1 MTKDEYKKLNEY
13 LNGCFIELEKKDR
26 FLLNNLLII
35 DKFSCEFIK
44 TTDDYDLKEAAK
56 KGTQI
61 ALSDDNSSRYNKE
74 SALFKNKWKDVL
86 EKGDPYYN
94 VNFSLDRSDFSLTI
108 HKKEKQ

>member
-1 MTKDEYKKLNEY
+1 MIVFTPFAELYHFESVSRGQDLKLSKR
-13 LNGCFIELEKKDR
+13 EKAK
-26 FLLNNLLII
+26 LQ
-35 DKFSCEFIK
+35 
-44 TTDDYDLKEAAK
+44 KEAAK

-94 VNFSLDRSDFSLTI
+94 VNFSLDRSDFSLKI